1 MDARLERGGDKNKAC
16 EKRIGGA
23 YIMTVTLLGYTL
35 NLLSIVGILAA
46 IVMIITEMV
55 KELGIIKRIPTKLTA
70 LVISFVVVISAMI
83 FYLNMAE
90 SAFVWWY
97 LIAAFFAS
105 FIVGYLSMNGWDA
118 LYEIWKRFV
127 PSGSFENER
136 DDE

>member
-1 MDARLERGGDKNKAC
+1 MDARLERGGDKNKTY

-23 YIMTVTLLGYTL
+23 HIMTVTLLGYTL
-35 NLLSIVGILAA
+35 NLLSVVGILAA

-55 KELGIIKRIPTKLTA
+55 KEIGIIKRIPTKLTA
-70 LVISFVVVISAMI
+70 LVISFVVIIGAMVV
-83 FYLNMAE
+83 YLNMAE
-90 SAFVWWY
+90 AAFVWWY
-97 LIAAFFAS
+97 LVAAFFAA
-105 FIVGYLSMNGWDA
+105 FIVGYLSVNGWDA